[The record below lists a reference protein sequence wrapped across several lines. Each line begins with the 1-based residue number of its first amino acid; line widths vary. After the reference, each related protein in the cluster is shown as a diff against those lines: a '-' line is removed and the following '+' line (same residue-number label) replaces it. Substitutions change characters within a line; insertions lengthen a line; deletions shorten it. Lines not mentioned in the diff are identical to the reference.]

1 MTQQRQVA
9 SGSPHTVLAQQL
21 ISPLLLNHTNSK
33 NPVTVVTIDGH
44 SLSIEQL
51 IRSTLGVGLGQKTLS
66 AQPAS
71 TTTKNAVEF
80 QLTNDRETI
89 DRINES
95 LQFMRARTGESTY
108 GVTTGFGA
116 AATTRTR
123 HVQELQVSIVE
134 HLLAGIT
141 GVDLSQLANQLKAP
155 IHPSQPLT
163 PNVMPESIVR
173 AAILIRVNSLTRGHS
188 AVRLE
193 LLHGLLSLLNLSIT
207 PVVPLRGTISASGD
221 LAPLA
226 YVAGALCAH
235 PDVYVID
242 RSLKE
247 PKVLSSAECLKAHG
261 ITPLVLGPK
270 EGLAIANGTAFSAAA
285 ASMAMFQAHTLGL
298 LSQVLTAMTVE
309 AMVGQIGAFHP
320 FIHQT
325 ARPHAG
331 QIEVAK
337 NIYRLLQTSQ
347 LLESHDEM
355 ADHDLDRE
363 RSKQILRQDR
373 YPLRTAP
380 QWIGPQLE
388 DLLVAHQA
396 IAKELNSTTDN
407 PLVDVENG
415 ILHHGGNF
423 QATSVATSMEKT
435 RLAIAAIGK
444 IIFAQVT
451 ELNNSFMNKGLP
463 SCLNGHEPSTNY
475 HTKGLDTSCAAY
487 CAELQYLAGPVTT
500 HVQSAEG
507 HNQSIN
513 SLAFIS
519 ARKTLEAIEILK
531 MLMASHLYCL
541 CQALDL
547 RVLEIRLKNKLSGI
561 FSETVE
567 QNFGAQLSKK
577 RMDAVVDKMID
588 RFWFRR
594 EMTASLDTKER
605 VRDGLEGCVAVVMEA
620 YELEKKQMPVGA
632 MASFLSSSA
641 DMIAACLEGLRAE
654 GIDHKTVDFL
664 GGTRPLYEF
673 VRNSLGIRARRGDVV
688 EGTPGPTIGGMV
700 NKIFRSLQF
709 ELLPTDQPQQFLQVL
724 LSLFES
730 PPAIHGDSNSKDSL
744 CFLSPLAE
752 LDNFL
757 NTNMVRWLSQLIFP
771 FPAPLALRLL
781 LHALHAAAL
790 LSSAAG
796 PALAPLCHPQPVLFP
811 HQPAHRL
818 PVQQHPH
825 RLQLLRQQDPSPDQL
840 PARSKKTI
848 ISHQS
853 SSGDYSDLRGGFA
866 SVSLVNSVGLW
877 ISIQSPNLTK
887 SWDFQLGVSKE
898 TPLHALNGFPAFKL
912 DDTDDTN
919 ALMTAADPSL
929 FQPLTDKTPLS
940 LQQFVPMI
948 LPTPDTLQI
957 GLSGS
962 LCYLQ
967 SLVAAQSQDFKT
979 HVAQLSIT
987 SSLTTRTTGA
997 GSFSS
1002 QPTGNATD
1010 HDYRISDQ
1018 AAGLRTQYLINN
1030 LRPAL
1035 NYSAWLFQPGPLVD
1049 NVQTGK
1055 LWPYINFRTKIS
1067 KNCRLVHDLPFCPS
1081 VAYAV
1086 PSSPSQTT
1094 SSLIDMYNQT
1104 VSVHLANFR
1113 TVVSTYP
1120 CNNDT
1125 SGRYSFVTG
1134 CGDCLRAYTD
1144 WVCAV
1149 GMPRCTDAPARPVV
1163 AAAAT
1168 ETQVVFTRTEPSASR
1183 TPNMTDKSVYP
1194 YAELPP
1200 CASLCT
1206 LVAATCP
1213 PLIGWTC
1220 PLPGVS
1226 LGSSYRDSRPLS
1238 PLELSGGHQS
1248 LAGFG
1253 GDRAQDR
1260 FGNVFCNALES
1271 DIVYARMGSASPLRI
1286 SVQTLASLLVAQS
1299 FFFFFL
1305 LLA

>member
-487 CAELQYLAGPVTT
+487 CAELQYLAGSVTT

-577 RMDAVVDKMID
+577 RMDAVVDKIID

-730 PPAIHGDSNSKDSL
+730 PPAIHGG
-744 CFLSPLAE
+744 
-752 LDNFL
+752 
-757 NTNMVRWLSQLIFP
+757 I
-771 FPAPLALRLL
+771 
-781 LHALHAAAL
+781 
-790 LSSAAG
+790 
-796 PALAPLCHPQPVLFP
+796 LAP
-811 HQPAHRL
+811 
-818 PVQQHPH
+818 
-825 RLQLLRQQDPSPDQL
+825 S
-840 PARSKKTI
+840 
-848 ISHQS
+848 
-853 SSGDYSDLRGGFA
+853 
-866 SVSLVNSVGLW
+866 
-877 ISIQSPNLTK
+877 
-887 SWDFQLGVSKE
+887 
-898 TPLHALNGFPAFKL
+898 NGF
-912 DDTDDTN
+912 
-919 ALMTAADPSL
+919 S
-929 FQPLTDKTPLS
+929 
-940 LQQFVPMI
+940 
-948 LPTPDTLQI
+948 
-957 GLSGS
+957 
-962 LCYLQ
+962 
-967 SLVAAQSQDFKT
+967 
-979 HVAQLSIT
+979 
-987 SSLTTRTTGA
+987 
-997 GSFSS
+997 
-1002 QPTGNATD
+1002 
-1010 HDYRISDQ
+1010 
-1018 AAGLRTQYLINN
+1018 
-1030 LRPAL
+1030 
-1035 NYSAWLFQPGPLVD
+1035 
-1049 NVQTGK
+1049 
-1055 LWPYINFRTKIS
+1055 
-1067 KNCRLVHDLPFCPS
+1067 
-1081 VAYAV
+1081 
-1086 PSSPSQTT
+1086 
-1094 SSLIDMYNQT
+1094 
-1104 VSVHLANFR
+1104 
-1113 TVVSTYP
+1113 
-1120 CNNDT
+1120 
-1125 SGRYSFVTG
+1125 
-1134 CGDCLRAYTD
+1134 
-1144 WVCAV
+1144 
-1149 GMPRCTDAPARPVV
+1149 
-1163 AAAAT
+1163 
-1168 ETQVVFTRTEPSASR
+1168 
-1183 TPNMTDKSVYP
+1183 
-1194 YAELPP
+1194 
-1200 CASLCT
+1200 
-1206 LVAATCP
+1206 
-1213 PLIGWTC
+1213 
-1220 PLPGVS
+1220 
-1226 LGSSYRDSRPLS
+1226 
-1238 PLELSGGHQS
+1238 
-1248 LAGFG
+1248 
-1253 GDRAQDR
+1253 
-1260 FGNVFCNALES
+1260 
-1271 DIVYARMGSASPLRI
+1271 
-1286 SVQTLASLLVAQS
+1286 
-1299 FFFFFL
+1299 
-1305 LLA
+1305 